1 MIKFFKSIIPIISQ
15 KDIFLIIRMSVILLL
30 VSFIEFLGLAMM
42 TFMIINLGALED
54 NFEKIFSSF
63 NFFNI
68 NLVSVQ
74 IYLPVIICTYVL
86 GSFFASIASLRFVSH
101 QSQLIGSRLKLKL
114 LNHYISEGWIDY
126 LKTSS
131 SEKVSR
137 IINDATEVT
146 RQLLFVMH
154 LFSRL
159 TLAFIISSALLYYN
173 QLITSIFL
181 LILLL
186 GYSFLYLF
194 FKPRYQ
200 KNSSIVANGKDL
212 SLKTLNNLFGS
223 MKEIIFNNTK
233 HKVQNDFNKINLK
246 LAEFEGANMYLAQ
259 IPRFAIDSLFLVV
272 LLILAI
278 TFSNTDFSVNF
289 AFETISIYGI
299 AALKLLPAFQNI
311 FYFLSEIQAR
321 SKYLNNIHLLISSSK
336 IGKNYPKDTAQFVS
350 FESIET
356 IRFNNVSFSYDNDL
370 APAVSDLYID
380 IKSGKNIA
388 IIGPSG
394 SGKST
399 FVDLLLGLLHP
410 SNGSILVNDT
420 NQLNQLSFAH
430 YRKYF
435 SYAPQNLY
443 LLEATLKENI
453 IFGADL
459 PNISTQKLDK
469 VLELSNANTFINT
482 LPDGINTEV
491 SDLNLS
497 LSGGQKQ
504 ALGIARALYKDG
516 EFLILDESTSNMDS
530 NLEEK
535 IMENILLSS
544 FKSIIA
550 ITHKPSM
557 LKYFDEIYVFN
568 NGSVEAQGSYKDL
581 YHSNLFF
588 KKMIDRSKII

>member
-1 MIKFFKSIIPIISQ
+1 MIKFFKSILPIISQ

-42 TFMIINLGALED
+42 TFMIINLSSLED

-63 NFFNI
+63 NFLNI

-101 QSQLIGSRLKLKL
+101 QSQLIGSRLKFKL

-173 QLITSIFL
+173 HLITSIFL

-233 HKVQNDFNKINLK
+233 HKVLNDFNKINLK

-259 IPRFAIDSLFLVV
+259 IPRFAIDSLFLIV

-278 TFSNTDFSVNF
+278 TFSNLDFSVNF

-410 SNGSILVNDT
+410 SNGSILINDT
-420 NQLNQLSFAH
+420 NQLNQLSFAC